1 MRIVFVALIGVVIW
15 TGRSLIL
22 RNEVG
27 DSMSATQVARYYER
41 TTPMRDVVCTTNST
55 NGWKYSCSY
64 TSQNGD
70 RLKIGADVR
79 HTVGGPVPAGSGAVP
94 ASDPLPPDS

>member
-1 MRIVFVALIGVVIW
+1 MRIALVVLVGVVIW
-15 TGRSLIL
+15 TGRGLIL

-27 DSMSATQVARYYER
+27 GSMSATQVAQYYER
-41 TTPMRDVVCTTNST
+41 TTPMRDVICTTNDT

-79 HTVGGPVPAGSGAVP
+79 RSVGGPVPAGSGAVP
-94 ASDPLPPDS
+94 ATDPLPPHS